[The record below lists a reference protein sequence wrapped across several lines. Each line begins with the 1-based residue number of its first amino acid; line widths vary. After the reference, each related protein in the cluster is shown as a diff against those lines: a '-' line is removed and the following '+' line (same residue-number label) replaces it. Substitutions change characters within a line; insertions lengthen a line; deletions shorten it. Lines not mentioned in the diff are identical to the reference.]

1 MKRAQHSL
9 SAVKAQCLCGAVK
22 LSCYS
27 LIVLQRHQRGGSTS
41 LHLLSKAA
49 HFVVEEREKH
59 SSLQHVELRKDPA
72 PPIIKIISSQRQ
84 KLAEF
89 LKEDFNGLSSE
100 IQMYSLLAFMEYNN
114 LGR

>member
-9 SAVKAQCLCGAVK
+9 SAVIAQCLCGAVK

-41 LHLLSKAA
+41 LHLFQKAT
-49 HFVVEEREKH
+49 HVVEKREKH
-59 SSLQHVELRKDPA
+59 SSLQHVELRKGPV
-72 PPIIKIISSQRQ
+72 PPIITIISSQRQ
-84 KLAEF
+84 KLAGF
-89 LKEDFNGLSSE
+89 QKGDFNGLPSE
-100 IQMYSLLAFMEYNN
+100 IQMYSLLVFMEYNN